1 MEPKTFL
8 KGVAA
13 YFIIKW
19 TIGIAVVV
27 MLMAALVVTTSQ
39 PKSKQATSGSEV
51 ISVAQLLE
59 ADGKGGRNCWV
70 AVDGKVYD
78 LSESMNWDNGEH
90 TTSEGQARC
99 GADMSNVIDKSPHGR
114 KMLDQL
120 DVVGTLATS

>member
-59 ADGKGGRNCWV
+59 ADGKGGRNC
-70 AVDGKVYD
+70 
-78 LSESMNWDNGEH
+78 
-90 TTSEGQARC
+90 
-99 GADMSNVIDKSPHGR
+99 
-114 KMLDQL
+114 
-120 DVVGTLATS
+120 